1 VADVNETNQDKNQQ
15 AEDRAESTERES
27 WPAFTANQ
35 SRTRI

>member
-15 AEDRAESTERES
+15 AEDRGETTERET

-35 SRTRI
+35 ARIRI

>member
-1 VADVNETNQDKNQQ
+1 MADVNETNQDKSQQ
-15 AEDRAESTERES
+15 GEDRAETAERET